1 MFTSK
6 SHDHGADIIGKPP
19 SGNTHVI
26 VQCKYTRS
34 SSIGVAGIN
43 DLVRACDFY
52 KTSKGILA
60 TNAKLSKVA
69 KSRLQELENQY
80 GIRIWNY
87 AALIKIESKLNDIS
101 KSRKKPRKY
110 QQVAIDEVL
119 ATFNEGINRAL
130 VVFATGLGKSIILGE
145 ICAEFA
151 GNRKQPVLV
160 LADRLPLIEQL
171 EESIWPQVEVSVQT
185 RLWDGSRK
193 PRDFHGVTIATQQS
207 VISAINNGMELPTF
221 GAVLVD
227 ECHHA
232 AASTYRQTLTSLAFD
247 YLLGVTATPW
257 RGDEQRI
264 SDIFGDPVAS
274 MGIVEGIYRGFLA
287 DVDYTM
293 YLDNIDWE
301 IVQENS
307 ESSLSVKDL
316 NSRLFLPA
324 RDEDMCKKI
333 IEAWNEN
340 DRPPIITFCRSIDHA
355 NRLAE
360 LFTSMGTPS
369 RAIHSRDMPQPERAL
384 HLMQFRNGK
393 FANLIGVDILNEGVD
408 VPDVGMIVFARV
420 THSRRIFVQQLGR
433 GLRIT
438 EDKDRVRVFDF
449 VADIRRVAEGHR
461 LNSESIQVAKA
472 TEIYRGSGAQLVEFN
487 YQNKGKF
494 VEEYLADVADLEES
508 DQVQLNFLPVS

>member
-19 SGNTHVI
+19 SGKEHVV
-26 VQCKYTRS
+26 VQCKHTHS

-69 KSRLQELENQY
+69 KTRLKELENQY
-80 GIRIWNY
+80 GIKIWNY
-87 AALIKIESKLNDIS
+87 TALIKIESKLNAIS
-101 KSRKKPRKY
+101 KSRKKPREY
-110 QQVAIDEVL
+110 QQVAINEVL
-119 ATFNEGINRAL
+119 TTFSEGINRAL

-145 ICAEFA
+145 VCAEFA
-151 GNRKQPVLV
+151 GNKKQPVLV
-160 LADRLPLIEQL
+160 LADKLPLIEQL
-171 EESIWPQVEVSVQT
+171 EESIWPQIEASVQT

-193 PRDFHGVTIATQQS
+193 PRNFDGVTVATQQS
-207 VISAINNGMELPTF
+207 VYGALNSGIELPKF

-232 AASTYRQTLTSLAFD
+232 AAPTYRETLMSLDFD
-247 YLLGVTATPW
+247 CLLGVTATPW
-257 RGDEQRI
+257 RGDEQRV

-301 IVQENS
+301 MIQENS
-307 ESSLSVKDL
+307 DSSLSVKDL

-333 IEAWNEN
+333 IEAWNEM

-360 LFTSMGTPS
+360 LFISMGIPS
-369 RAIHSRDMPQPERAL
+369 KAIHSRNMSQPERAL
-384 HLMQFRNGK
+384 QLMQFRNNK
-393 FANLIGVDILNEGVD
+393 FASLIGVDILNEGVD

-438 EDKDRVRVFDF
+438 ENKDRVRVLDF
-449 VADIRRVAEGHR
+449 VADIRRIAEGHR
-461 LNSESIQVAKA
+461 LNSESIQIERT
-472 TEIYRGSGAQLVEFN
+472 TEIYRGAGARLVEFN
-487 YQNKGKF
+487 YRSEGRF

-508 DQVQLNFLPVS
+508 DQVRLNFLSSS